1 MEEKVSLKLRTFQLP
16 LPCGQPAGNGNWRGD
31 CCCQQIRVCGLQHR
45 WIACPDREEIKRHTD
60 DEQRDREMND
70 YRVLC
75 VFRQESS
82 FEIKR
87 VHAVLSKAMC
97 GSCSRHFRAN
107 RLGVP
112 SCLRS
117 RSRTVRRPALMATGR
132 RIYPSFSDRA
142 TTM

>member
-1 MEEKVSLKLRTFQLP
+1 MQEQVSFKFRTLQLP
-16 LPCGQPAGNGNWRGD
+16 LPCGQPAGNGNWRRE
-31 CCCQQIRVCGLQHR
+31 CCRHEVIVCGLQHC
-45 WIACPDREEIKRHTD
+45 WIASPQREEIKCNAD

-87 VHAVLSKAMC
+87 IHAVLSKVLPAF
-97 GSCSRHFRAN
+97 SCRQFRAN
-107 RLGVP
+107 RVGVP

-117 RSRTVRRPALMATGR
+117 RSRTVRWPALMATGR
-132 RIYPSFSDRA
+132 RIYPPFSDRA